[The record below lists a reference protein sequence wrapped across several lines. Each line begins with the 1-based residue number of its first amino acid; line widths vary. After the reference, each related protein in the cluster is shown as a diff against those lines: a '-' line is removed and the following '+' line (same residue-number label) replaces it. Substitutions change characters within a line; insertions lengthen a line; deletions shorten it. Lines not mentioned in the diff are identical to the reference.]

1 VSIKRLYF
9 TSLLQLYRRIYTRVF
24 L

>member
-9 TSLLQLYRRIYTRVF
+9 TSLLQLCRRIYTRIF